1 MTCAGPT
8 AAGSPGKRG
17 HRAMPRKT
25 TGQFLLDP
33 WSAEPTCVLG
43 SGVDASCSVPPT
55 SGLGHDERMSV
66 DRLKA
71 AN

>member
-1 MTCAGPT
+1 
-8 AAGSPGKRG
+8 
-17 HRAMPRKT
+17 MPRKT